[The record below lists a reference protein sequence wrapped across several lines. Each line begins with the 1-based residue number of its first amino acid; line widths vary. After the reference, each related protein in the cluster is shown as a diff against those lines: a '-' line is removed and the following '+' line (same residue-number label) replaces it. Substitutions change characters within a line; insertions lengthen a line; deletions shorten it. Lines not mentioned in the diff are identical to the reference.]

1 MFSIGSTI
9 IHSQL
14 CSRGEFLSI
23 LIHVSLFG
31 LVLFWISSHP
41 NRGEMISLCS
51 FDLHFCDNYWWRASF
66 HINSVQS
73 LSRVRLCD
81 PMDCSTPGLL
91 SISNSQSLLKLMSIK
106 SVMPSNHLILCRPLL
121 LLPSVFPSIRV
132 FSNESTLHIRWSKN
146 WSSAS
151 ASWLFVSVPCTNV
164 CWIEIN
170 QGYRTNTPHL

>member
-81 PMDCSTPGLL
+81 PMDCSTPGLPVHHQ
-91 SISNSQSLLKLMSIK
+91 IQEFTETHVHWVGDIIQSS
-106 SVMPSNHLILCRPLL
+106 HLL
-121 LLPSVFPSIRV
+121 LSPSPLPSVFPSIRV
-132 FSNESTLHIRWSKN
+132 FSNESVIHIRWPKYCSFSFRISTSN
-146 WSSAS
+146 EYSSLIS
-151 ASWLFVSVPCTNV
+151 FKMD
-164 CWIEIN
+164 
-170 QGYRTNTPHL
+170 